1 MENVCQCAAQ
11 DEAQLSECPAPHSW
25 RELPFSF
32 ASQPALRRALSLPAS
47 AASAA
52 ATTPLATP
60 PRGTRASRTS
70 GGCWPLAEEEAKPQL
85 PVTPSLPR
93 MPAAHRSPLRQP
105 RPSGMPSPTAHT
117 RGVAAAVTPA
127 AAGRMSTPRS
137 QPCPVA
143 GAGASAASLHASSS
157 PVALA
162 SLADEPAADVG
173 MGILLSPQPTAAA
186 ACGAGVITPMR
197 RCTSEP
203 RPPPARPR
211 AIPRRLA
218 LSPAR
223 LLDFE
228 CACMQWEKDGDADG
242 RSGSA
247 AREPAHTVPGRA
259 RRGGRA
265 HSSRAVRSAEH
276 GELALQVWGAP
287 QPASTAAATALAAAD
302 AVAASPPL
310 ALAAAMP
317 TRRGAIVPGSRPS
330 HRSCLSPLM
339 AAAAVE
345 ETEAAAAAE
354 RRSSRHTS
362 RQHREHGGR
371 QRHALRKP
379 LFCEDAENGGAQGK
393 AAAVSRAP
401 RLGGT
406 LLCGEPVKRD
416 PFSAVQQNGQGRVP
430 LPAAAAVCNKEP
442 PGVSW
447 EAEEDEA
454 TEDTLF
460 ADDMSMSGDS
470 DTGGPGAGGCGSRQ
484 RQCQLI

>member
-11 DEAQLSECPAPHSW
+11 DEAQLSDCPAPHSW

-32 ASQPALRRALSLPAS
+32 ASQPALRRTLSLPAS
-47 AASAA
+47 AANAA
-52 ATTPLATP
+52 ATMPLATP
-60 PRGTRASRTS
+60 ACGTRASRTS
-70 GGCWPLAEEEAKPQL
+70 GGCWPLAEEEATPQL
-85 PVTPSLPR
+85 PVTPSPPR
-93 MPAAHRSPLRQP
+93 TPAAHRSPLRQP
-105 RPSGMPSPTAHT
+105 RPSGLPSPTAHT

-127 AAGRMSTPRS
+127 AAGRMSTPQS
-137 QPCPVA
+137 QPSPA
-143 GAGASAASLHASSS
+143 AGASAASLHASSS
-157 PVALA
+157 PAALA
-162 SLADEPAADVG
+162 SPADEPAAGVG
-173 MGILLSPQPTAAA
+173 MGILLSPQPTAAT

-228 CACMQWEKDGDADG
+228 CAGMQWEKHGDADG

-247 AREPAHTVPGRA
+247 AREPAHTVPGRS
-259 RRGGRA
+259 RRDGRA
-265 HSSRAVRSAEH
+265 HSRRAVRSAEH
-276 GELALQVWGAP
+276 GELALQMWGAP
-287 QPASTAAATALAAAD
+287 QPALTAAATAQPAAD
-302 AVAASPPL
+302 AVAASPSS

-317 TRRGAIVPGSRPS
+317 TRRSAIVPGSRPS

-345 ETEAAAAAE
+345 ETEAAAAADH
-354 RRSSRHTS
+354 RSSRQ
-362 RQHREHGGR
+362 QHREHGGR

-379 LFCEDAENGGAQGK
+379 LFCEAENGGAQGK
-393 AAAVSRAP
+393 AAAVSRTP
-401 RLGGT
+401 RSGGT
-406 LLCGEPVKRD
+406 LLCGEPAKRD
-416 PFSAVQQNGQGRVP
+416 PFTAVQQNGQGRVP

-484 RQCQLI
+484 QQCQLV